1 MRKVIYFLISFFV
14 FSTLAFSQETKIIG
28 TVVDGEGVSLPSATV
43 LLFKSGETDY
53 SVGSTTDMD
62 GKFQFENLSL
72 GKYRVEVS
80 FMGFRTQKL
89 SVELTQE
96 KPRIKF
102 KDIVMREDAALL
114 SAVEVS
120 AKRSSLQ
127 VDIDKKTFLVNE
139 SAVSEGMSASE
150 VLKEIPSVDVDVEGN
165 VSLRNNENVEIYI
178 NGKPAGLTD
187 ENRGDILEQL
197 PAGTIEKVE
206 VITNPSSKFDAEGAA
221 GIINVVLKTDSQK
234 FSYYG
239 SVSGGVS
246 YPWGGKPGGNVG
258 ANVNFSKGKWSS
270 FVGVGYRNRRSL
282 GSSVLERKTYLNKAD
297 ETQGDYMNQNAESDF
312 VMNSGFLRL
321 GTDVKM
327 NDRNTLGLSGMF
339 SLGGRDRS
347 QFLNYELGN
356 YMADVYSMTSLQ
368 QRNSFTDNQRLM
380 GKSSKRAI
388 PLSS

>member
-178 NGKPAGLTD
+178 NGKPAG
-187 ENRGDILEQL
+187 
-197 PAGTIEKVE
+197 
-206 VITNPSSKFDAEGAA
+206 
-221 GIINVVLKTDSQK
+221 
-234 FSYYG
+234 
-239 SVSGGVS
+239 
-246 YPWGGKPGGNVG
+246 
-258 ANVNFSKGKWSS
+258 
-270 FVGVGYRNRRSL
+270 
-282 GSSVLERKTYLNKAD
+282 
-297 ETQGDYMNQNAESDF
+297 
-312 VMNSGFLRL
+312 
-321 GTDVKM
+321 
-327 NDRNTLGLSGMF
+327 
-339 SLGGRDRS
+339 
-347 QFLNYELGN
+347 
-356 YMADVYSMTSLQ
+356 
-368 QRNSFTDNQRLM
+368 
-380 GKSSKRAI
+380 
-388 PLSS
+388 